1 MGDLVLDATIVDKKQ
16 PLRAYAHCT
25 NGIPGAVTVVL
36 INLDS
41 HPATVL
47 FEGLTGNRREVYQLT
62 APDLLSPEIRL
73 NDTKLTS
80 PSDIAPDVVKKSST
94 SAWILLPE
102 ESYAFVVF
110 PDTQAPA
117 CADK

>member
-1 MGDLVLDATIVDKKQ
+1 
-16 PLRAYAHCT
+16 
-25 NGIPGAVTVVL
+25 L

-41 HPATVL
+41 HPSTVL

-62 APDLLSPEIRL
+62 SPDLLSPEIHL
-73 NDTKLTS
+73 NDTPLHSVSAISPEVIKTS
-80 PSDIAPDVVKKSST
+80 SST
-94 SAWILLPE
+94 AWILLPE

-110 PDTQAPA
+110 PDTRAPA